1 LTAAPERL
9 RFFLGAFGEPGH
21 AFPMLALGAEL
32 AARGHDVTYETW
44 SRWREPVED
53 AGMRFVSAPEYQLF
67 PGDGEPFEMY
77 EAVVRATGVTRGAVA
92 DARPHVVV
100 HDILTLAP
108 AIAGELEGVPVA
120 TLIPHLYPPGAPG
133 FPPYAVGAR
142 LPRTWLG
149 RRVWAALDAPMQA
162 GLRRGRAEL
171 NSARARLGLPPVS
184 RLHGGLS
191 ERLCMV
197 ATFPQLEYPRT
208 WPAGVHVVG
217 PVMWEP
223 PFGEVSLPSG
233 REPLVLVAP
242 STAQDPSHRLLR
254 AALSGLGGEPI
265 RVLATW
271 NRRPLGEPVDVP
283 PNTRLV
289 EWVSYT
295 KTMPACSLV
304 ICHAGHGTMA
314 RALACG
320 CPVLAVPHVGD
331 MAENAA
337 RADWAGVGVRLP
349 WRLLGP
355 AALRL
360 AVRRALSERSLAARA
375 RELSGW
381 AAANDGASAAADLV
395 EQLALDRGCGPVQAR
410 STGRARTNAISSGA
424 SPSTT
429 SIRSPEQLHSSTT
442 VWSSDTSSARQI
454 AP

>member
-1 LTAAPERL
+1 
-9 RFFLGAFGEPGH
+9 
-21 AFPMLALGAEL
+21 M
-32 AARGHDVTYETW
+32 
-44 SRWREPVED
+44 
-53 AGMRFVSAPEYQLF
+53 
-67 PGDGEPFEMY
+67 
-77 EAVVRATGVTRGAVA
+77 
-92 DARPHVVV
+92 
-100 HDILTLAP
+100 
-108 AIAGELEGVPVA
+108 
-120 TLIPHLYPPGAPG
+120 
-133 FPPYAVGAR
+133 
-142 LPRTWLG
+142 
-149 RRVWAALDAPMQA
+149 
-162 GLRRGRAEL
+162 
-171 NSARARLGLPPVS
+171 
-184 RLHGGLS
+184 
-191 ERLCMV
+191 
-197 ATFPQLEYPRT
+197 
-208 WPAGVHVVG
+208 
-217 PVMWEP
+217 
-223 PFGEVSLPSG
+223 
-233 REPLVLVAP
+233 LVAP
-242 STAQDPSHRLLR
+242 STAQDPSHQLLR

-283 PNTRLV
+283 PNARLV

-375 RELSGW
+375 RELAGW
-381 AAANDGASAAADLV
+381 AAANDGASVAADLV
-395 EQLALDRGCGPVQAR
+395 EQLALDGGLGP
-410 STGRARTNAISSGA
+410 GSGA
-424 SPSTT
+424 VHRAGADELDQLRRVALDHVHPL
-429 SIRSPEQLHSSTT
+429 PEQLQSSTT